1 MSLTGNATPSYIL
14 RGKVSKLDT
23 LRGYSAYE
31 VAVLA
36 GFSGTKEEWL
46 ASLKGEQGDPGDA
59 SSLNVENGNGSGSMQ
74 QKGCTATGEN
84 SFAEGMWTTASAWT
98 AHAEGEYTTASAS
111 AAHAEGL
118 QTTATAKA
126 SHAEGETTVAKG
138 VASHA
143 EGKFTYTSGLASH
156 AEGLGTQAHSR
167 AQHVQGMNNIIDAD
181 GVYAHIVGNGADDT
195 ASKKSNAHTIDWDG
209 NAWFAGEAYVGSH
222 SGTNRD
228 EGSERL
234 ARISDISNVSTEIE
248 ELRGDIFK
256 IGADIEKAS
265 GDVSKVKNISFI
277 VADVSGDVVSVSDSS
292 DTKLEGLKLFGKT
305 TQDGTPTPDSPV
317 PLVSVGDGGS
327 ITVKIGVSTED
338 TATQSI
344 TANTPNGLPGIPVTS
359 GGNYT
364 DANGQ
369 QWVCDEVDFAR
380 GKYVHRVGGGKLTDI
395 TSWFFDHEIDGG
407 YLMFKGTIPGTWYR
421 NIEGYKY
428 ERTNG
433 LYTHGRYREY
443 YSPRYS
449 QVYMAGASIY
459 VVVGRE
465 NASDADAFKAWI
477 DAQSAAGNTPEVMV
491 ALDPDR
497 IAETDLT
504 AEEIAAFKAL
514 HSNKPNTTVY
524 NDGGAGME
532 MTYIADTKN
541 YIDNKFAELQNAIL
555 SAGANV

>member
-1 MSLTGNATPSYIL
+1 M
-14 RGKVSKLDT
+14 D
-23 LRGYSAYE
+23 
-31 VAVLA
+31 
-36 GFSGTKEEWL
+36 
-46 ASLKGEQGDPGDA
+46 
-59 SSLNVENGNGSGSMQ
+59 
-74 QKGCTATGEN
+74 EN
-84 SFAEGMWTTASAWT
+84 SKVRKLGEFPETSEFNASDVLFAEQNGKARKLPGLVLQKFCQDSIQTLVTAVQKLA
-98 AHAEGEYTTASAS
+98 
-111 AAHAEGL
+111 
-118 QTTATAKA
+118 QTTAGYEIKARESAAAASENAETASSSADLAAQAVTAA
-126 SHAEGETTVAKG
+126 SQYTNSAQTYAKG
-138 VASHA
+138 AQLAANAA
-143 EGKFTYTSGLASH
+143 ENARDAIVNMEVTAETLAP
-156 AEGLGTQAHSR
+156 
-167 AQHVQGMNNIIDAD
+167 
-181 GVYAHIVGNGADDT
+181 GADAT
-195 ASKKSNAHTIDWDG
+195 VETEMVDG
-209 NAWFAGEAYVGSH
+209 
-222 SGTNRD
+222 
-228 EGSERL
+228 RL
-234 ARISDISNVSTEIE
+234 VVSFG
-248 ELRGDIFK
+248 LPRGDR
-256 IGADIEKAS
+256 GLS
-265 GDVSKVKNISFI
+265 GGSPI
-277 VADVSGDVVSVSDSS
+277 VEEVSGDEISVSDSS
-292 DTKLEGLKLFGKT
+292 DMDLEGLKLFGKT
-305 TQDGTPTPDSPV
+305 TQDGTPAPDAPV

-327 ITVKIGVSTED
+327 ITVKIGVSAED

-369 QWVCDEVDFAR
+369 QWICDEVDFAR

-449 QVYMAGASIY
+449 QVYMAGASVY

-465 NASDADAFKAWI
+465 NASDADAFKAWV

-514 HSNKPNTTVY
+514 HTNKPNTTVY

-532 MTYIADTKN
+532 MAYIADTKL

>member
-1 MSLTGNATPSYIL
+1 M
-14 RGKVSKLDT
+14 D
-23 LRGYSAYE
+23 
-31 VAVLA
+31 
-36 GFSGTKEEWL
+36 
-46 ASLKGEQGDPGDA
+46 
-59 SSLNVENGNGSGSMQ
+59 
-74 QKGCTATGEN
+74 EN
-84 SFAEGMWTTASAWT
+84 SKVRKLGEFPETSEFNASDVLFAEQNGKARKLPGLVLQKFCQDSIQTLVTAVQKLA
-98 AHAEGEYTTASAS
+98 
-111 AAHAEGL
+111 
-118 QTTATAKA
+118 QTTAGYEIKARESAAAASENAETASSSADLAAQAVTAA
-126 SHAEGETTVAKG
+126 SQYTNDALTYAKSASQSAEGAMQAAAQVVELG
-138 VASHA
+138 A
-143 EGKFTYTSGLASH
+143 EIRVVTD
-156 AEGLGTQAHSR
+156 R
-167 AQHVQGMNNIIDAD
+167 A
-181 GVYAHIVGNGADDT
+181 
-195 ASKKSNAHTIDWDG
+195 
-209 NAWFAGEAYVGSH
+209 
-222 SGTNRD
+222 
-228 EGSERL
+228 
-234 ARISDISNVSTEIE
+234 IE
-248 ELRGDIFK
+248 ETRFA
-256 IGADIEKAS
+256 ADIAGQAAETVTSAAERIQKLVNNS
-265 GDVSKVKNISFI
+265 VI
-277 VADVSGDVVSVSDSS
+277 VDVSGEVLSVSDSS
-292 DTKLEGLKLFGKT
+292 DMELVGLKLFGKT
-305 TQDGTPTPDSPV
+305 TQDGTPAPDAPV

-327 ITVKIGVSTED
+327 ITVKIGVSAED
-338 TATQSI
+338 VAPQSI
-344 TANTPNGLPGIPVTS
+344 TANTPIGLPGIPVTS

-369 QWVCDEVDFAR
+369 QWICDEVDFAR

-443 YSPRYS
+443 YSPRYG
-449 QVYMAGASIY
+449 QAYMAGASVY

-465 NASDADAFKAWI
+465 NASDADAFKAWV

-514 HSNKPNTTVY
+514 HTNKPNTTVY

-532 MTYIADTKN
+532 MAYIADTKL